1 MHGKC
6 TEVDGA
12 SERQDVR
19 IQPRRNDGKA
29 RRELMLGHLV
39 GNKSHAKSRGGKKH
53 IAVMDNG
60 ISTGRIKDVFEGRLL
75 EGRSWSSGGV
85 SSGSP
90 RRDSDSFVCGAA
102 VGHY

>member
-1 MHGKC
+1 MTAKRAGSSCLDTLWATKAMQKA
-6 TEVDGA
+6 GA
-12 SERQDVR
+12 
-19 IQPRRNDGKA
+19 
-29 RRELMLGHLV
+29 
-39 GNKSHAKSRGGKKH
+39 GKKH

>member
-29 RRELMLGHLV
+29 RRELMLGRPV
-39 GNKSHAKSRGGKKH
+39 GNKSHAKSRGGKKN
-53 IAVMDNG
+53 I
-60 ISTGRIKDVFEGRLL
+60 
-75 EGRSWSSGGV
+75 
-85 SSGSP
+85 
-90 RRDSDSFVCGAA
+90 
-102 VGHY
+102 